1 MVKTLRE
8 SFKNVFTYSAG
19 MEDWC
24 KKAYQGGELEYTFVS
39 DFAIADWYGAKDVKE
54 TYNRVIKEWGKD
66 YKAMTEIVVALNLLS
81 WAHNQLREQG
91 IGCRDEFIELYS
103 NLYYMAKDFFYDTFK
118 DNEKAQHYFFE
129 MTD

>member
-1 MVKTLRE
+1 MAKTLRE

-66 YKAMTEIVVALNLLS
+66 YKAMTEIIIALNLLS
-81 WAHNQLREQG
+81 WAHDQLRKQG
-91 IGCRDEFIELYS
+91 IEGRDEFIELYS

-118 DNEKAQHYFFE
+118 DNEKAQDYFFE